1 MEGKIDEVP
10 GIAIMIYLEEML
22 LDSERYTNNL
32 SKGVC

>member
-1 MEGKIDEVP
+1 MDGKINKVP
-10 GIAIMIYLEEML
+10 GITIMIYLEEML